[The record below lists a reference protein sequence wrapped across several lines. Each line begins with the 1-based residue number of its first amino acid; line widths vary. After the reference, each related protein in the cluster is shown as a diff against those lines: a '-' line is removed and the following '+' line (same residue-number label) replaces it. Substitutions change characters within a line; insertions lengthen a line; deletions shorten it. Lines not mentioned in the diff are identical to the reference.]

1 MKNFILTLL
10 LIGNFIVAQ
19 MVYTIEPTQSDTITT
34 SSGLKFIDLTIGS
47 GDSPVYGEDIVSVHY
62 TGALIDGTV
71 FDSSIGGAP
80 LEFIIGTGKVIKGWD
95 EGIASMQVGGN
106 RILIIPPELGYGAQG
121 AGGGVIPP
129 NATLIFEVELLDI
142 QKPYKDLD
150 FELEGII
157 VTTDS
162 GYKFE
167 DHIVGDGASPQLGN
181 IVEIHY
187 TAKLDNGQKIDSS
200 HDRNQTFEFEL
211 GDVRIPPA
219 LNDGLLTMSIGGK
232 RTISFFI
239 PDAGVTIIYE
249 IELISFSI
257 NDLNHDN
264 NHQHDHSDPDHTH

>member
-1 MKNFILTLL
+1 METEVLPL
-10 LIGNFIVAQ
+10 A
-19 MVYTIEPTQSDTITT
+19 
-34 SSGLKFIDLTIGS
+34 
-47 GDSPVYGEDIVSVHY
+47 
-62 TGALIDGTV
+62 TV
-71 FDSSIGGAP
+71 KTP
-80 LEFIIGTGKVIKGWD
+80 
-95 EGIASMQVGGN
+95 
-106 RILIIPPELGYGAQG
+106 
-121 AGGGVIPP
+121 
-129 NATLIFEVELLDI
+129 

-239 PDAGVTIIYE
+239 PDLSFFTNTPLTTIAAPAS
-249 IELISFSI
+249 LLVAPSISFTT
-257 NDLNHDN
+257 N
-264 NHQHDHSDPDHTH
+264 